1 MSDHHA
7 SQTRARLL
15 NSRVKSRLLP
25 RYELMGS
32 KGDKVDEKCFVFS
45 VSASRTP
52 SLFSPEGERE
62 TKIQQVCQNTPNG
75 RYHAPDFSFK
85 NAKLRLN
92 IIIIITSSFVNVFI
106 AFNHL
111 YSSVIR
117 TCRGK
122 NGGFVPNAKPKLQR
136 RKSRTLNYRSVSEN
150 IDVVCTTE
158 SFPAPIIEQDLR
170 LQILYLKQ
178 SFNW

>member
-1 MSDHHA
+1 VSRDFGKFTKIVKKRDMSDHHA

-45 VSASRTP
+45 VIASRTP

-122 NGGFVPNAKPKLQR
+122 NGGFVPNAKPQIAKAKKPNPKLS
-136 RKSRTLNYRSVSEN
+136 KCE
-150 IDVVCTTE
+150 
-158 SFPAPIIEQDLR
+158 
-170 LQILYLKQ
+170 
-178 SFNW
+178 